1 VELTTISSTPHGRA
15 NNSSRWKNA
24 SCSIF
29 IMEIQ
34 MDRAPQVIWAYT
46 LENSI
51 RFRSSTNPPL
61 QQTRIKAQTMRTGDA
76 IRLLGVF
83 VTTRPGK
90 YCTIT

>member
-1 VELTTISSTPHGRA
+1 MGGRITPQDGKMRAARSSLWR
-15 NNSSRWKNA
+15 SRWTGHPKLFGPIPLRIPFVFEVA
-24 SCSIF
+24 
-29 IMEIQ
+29 
-34 MDRAPQVIWAYT
+34 
-46 LENSI
+46 
-51 RFRSSTNPPL
+51 TNPPL